1 MTASWPS
8 SGAGHL
14 QRMANSTAF
23 VRTQT
28 AYRAYIGHTA
38 DCRDCGHEDGRCPV
52 AEALW
57 EAYKDANT

>member
-1 MTASWPS
+1 MAS
-8 SGAGHL
+8 
-14 QRMANSTAF
+14 NTAF

-38 DCRDCGHEDGRCPV
+38 ACRDCAHEDGRCPRADV
-52 AEALW
+52 LW

>member
-1 MTASWPS
+1 
-8 SGAGHL
+8 
-14 QRMANSTAF
+14 MANSMAF